1 MVSMTALTTVF
12 DVRRYRKSGMYSTFV
27 LMRALWVLDTREKNQ
42 VRTGGVT
49 WGQYKYML
57 GVLNVSMLFI
67 LMFD

>member
-42 VRTGGVT
+42 VRTRGVT
-49 WGQYKYML
+49 WGPSIQIHAR
-57 GVLNVSMLFI
+57 GVECIHVVHLDV
-67 LMFD
+67 